1 MGPCNSVNHSKPP
14 QTVPTSQTPRT
25 ESQTFNPED
34 IPIPIINR
42 LSKRT
47 KFDDISKYI
56 TISENSFLGKGAT
69 GIVREGQNKEGTKY
83 AIKTVRKSDVEKN

>member
-14 QTVPTSQTPRT
+14 QTVQTSQTPRT

-42 LSKRT
+42 LSKRIILI
-47 KFDDISKYI
+47 KSKELEVY
-56 TISENSFLGKGAT
+56 
-69 GIVREGQNKEGTKY
+69 
-83 AIKTVRKSDVEKN
+83 